1 MNDKVTVVISAAVS
15 FASGVRINTQYIQ
28 IHAPDTIRLK
38 LQQTTFGQLFQ
49 L

>member
-1 MNDKVTVVISAAVS
+1 MNYQVTVVISAAVS
-15 FASGVRINTQYIQ
+15 FASGVRINTQDIQ
-28 IHAPDTIRLK
+28 RHATDIIRLK